1 MKRCFDTR
9 IFALLGN
16 TNSEINRW
24 NGPWY
29 SRMGFFEVNVQD
41 MGRAYL
47 QILES
52 EAQHFGLDLRSRCVM
67 RKIL

>member
-1 MKRCFDTR
+1 MKRCVNSR
-9 IFALLGN
+9 ILSLFGK
-16 TNSEINRW
+16 TDVEINRW

-29 SRMGFFEVNVQD
+29 SRMGFFEVNAQD

-52 EAQHFGLDLRSRCVM
+52 EAQHGLDLRSRCVM